1 MLKTLCPVIF
11 PNLVLKICEH
21 HKNAFRFYGIFFRVI
36 NHTKKQTKILDFEE
50 EENSIQYVLFHY
62 EM

>member
-1 MLKTLCPVIF
+1 MLKTLCPVF
-11 PNLVLKICEH
+11 LPNLVLKICEH

-50 EENSIQYVLFHY
+50 EEN
-62 EM
+62 